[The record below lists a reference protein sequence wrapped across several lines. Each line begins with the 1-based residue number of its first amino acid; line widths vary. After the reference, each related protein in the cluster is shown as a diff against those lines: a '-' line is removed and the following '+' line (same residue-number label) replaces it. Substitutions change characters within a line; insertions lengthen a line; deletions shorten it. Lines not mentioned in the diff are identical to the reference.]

1 MVYYEI
7 TKLVKV
13 RCQKRRKHKTLFLA
27 DPHQTHFS
35 SSSKCV
41 EPLSR
46 KVISYLGTTLEPD
59 SSSAPLADLLPAD
72 LCCAASMFRGSTKF
86 VGPSKEVGLSKWSP
100 FSSWDM
106 FSTSPC
112 SVPKIDSGSIGFIE
126 RGGGLLPK
134 EIGEPLHFIEL
145 LPRLSQI
152 FLVGNHCIPLCIQK
166 VHIF

>member
-1 MVYYEI
+1 ML
-7 TKLVKV
+7 KK
-13 RCQKRRKHKTLFLA
+13 KKTQHNVFA
-27 DPHQTHFS
+27 DPHQTRFS
-35 SSSKCV
+35 SSYKCV

-100 FSSWDM
+100 FSSCDM

-126 RGGGLLPK
+126 RLAVGYQRRSYRRRT
-134 EIGEPLHFIEL
+134 IAFIEL

-152 FLVGNHCIPLCIQK
+152 FLVGNHCIPLWIQK

>member
-1 MVYYEI
+1 MS
-7 TKLVKV
+7 KK
-13 RCQKRRKHKTLFLA
+13 KKTQNIVFFA
-27 DPHQTHFS
+27 DPHQTRFS

-86 VGPSKEVGLSKWSP
+86 VGLSKEVGLSKWSP

-112 SVPKIDSGSIGFIE
+112 SVPKIDSGSIDFIDW
-126 RGGGLLPK
+126 LPK
-134 EIGEPLHFIEL
+134 ENFIEL

-152 FLVGNHCIPLCIQK
+152 FLVGNHCIPLCNTMCIQK

>member
-1 MVYYEI
+1 MLYY
-7 TKLVKV
+7 KKNKSCKSKMLK
-13 RCQKRRKHKTLFLA
+13 KKKTQHNVFA
-27 DPHQTHFS
+27 DPHQTRFS
-35 SSSKCV
+35 SSSKFV

-46 KVISYLGTTLEPD
+46 KAISYLGTTLEPD

-112 SVPKIDSGSIGFIE
+112 SVPKIDSGSIDFIDW
-126 RGGGLLPK
+126 LPK
-134 EIGEPLHFIEL
+134 ENFIEL
-145 LPRLSQI
+145 LPWLSQI

>member
-13 RCQKRRKHKTLFLA
+13 RCQKRRKHKILFFT
-27 DPHQTHFS
+27 DPHQTRFS
-35 SSSKCV
+35 SSYKCV

-112 SVPKIDSGSIGFIE
+112 SVPKIDSGSIDFIDW
-126 RGGGLLPK
+126 LPK
-134 EIGEPLHFIEL
+134 ENFIEL
-145 LPRLSQI
+145 LPWLSQI

>member
-7 TKLVKV
+7 TKVVKV
-13 RCQKRRKHKTLFLA
+13 RCQKRRKHKILFLA

-72 LCCAASMFRGSTKF
+72 LCWAASMFRGSTKF

-100 FSSWDM
+100 FSSCDM

-112 SVPKIDSGSIGFIE
+112 SVPKIDSGSIDFI
-126 RGGGLLPK
+126 GWLLK
-134 EIGEPLHFIEL
+134 ENFIEL

>member
-1 MVYYEI
+1 MS
-7 TKLVKV
+7 KK
-13 RCQKRRKHKTLFLA
+13 KKTQNIVFCR
-27 DPHQTHFS
+27 PTSNRFFS
-35 SSSKCV
+35 SSKFV

-112 SVPKIDSGSIGFIE
+112 SVPKIDSGSIGFIDWLE
-126 RGGGLLPK
+126 K
-134 EIGEPLHFIEL
+134 EMGEPLHFIEL

>member
-1 MVYYEI
+1 MS
-7 TKLVKV
+7 KK
-13 RCQKRRKHKTLFLA
+13 KKTQNIVFGR
-27 DPHQTHFS
+27 PKSNSFFS
-35 SSSKCV
+35 PSKCV
-41 EPLSR
+41 EPLSG
-46 KVISYLGTTLEPD
+46 KAISYLGTTLEPD

-72 LCCAASMFRGSTKF
+72 LCWAASMFRGSTKF

-112 SVPKIDSGSIGFIE
+112 SVPKIDSGSIDFIDW
-126 RGGGLLPK
+126 LPK
-134 EIGEPLHFIEL
+134 ENFIEL

>member
-1 MVYYEI
+1 MSKKEEN
-7 TKLVKV
+7 TKY
-13 RCQKRRKHKTLFLA
+13 CFFFA
-27 DPHQTHFS
+27 DPHQTRFS
-35 SSSKCV
+35 SSSKFV
-41 EPLSR
+41 EPLSG

-112 SVPKIDSGSIGFIE
+112 SVPKIDSIVGSGLWIPIGLAMFMLA
-126 RGGGLLPK
+126 RPCGSGDCCG
-134 EIGEPLHFIEL
+134 
-145 LPRLSQI
+145 
-152 FLVGNHCIPLCIQK
+152 
-166 VHIF
+166 